1 MDNIQPVVKDDLTN
15 QQASEAN
22 KGAVVPEETMTPAPG
37 SKTDS
42 ELLLKS
48 LQEERDKRRELE
60 IRQQELENEI
70 NNYKSSNNS
79 SADIFSDEGKI
90 LQKQF
95 QEKVSSLESKLALIE
110 EEKELEKVYSKF
122 PLLRENANDFNE
134 YRKAEHPR
142 AKIESV
148 AKLFL
153 AEKGLLEST
162 RPGLERTT
170 GGSRSPINASMTAE
184 DVENLRKT
192 NYREYK
198 ERLMKGEFV
207 NIK

>member
-1 MDNIQPVVKDDLTN
+1 MENIQPVVKEELTN
-15 QQASEAN
+15 PQASEATGN
-22 KGAVVPEETMTPAPG
+22 VVPEETTSPAPG
-37 SKTDS
+37 SKTES

-60 IRQQELENEI
+60 KKQQELEEEI
-70 NNYKSSNNS
+70 NNYKSSNDS
-79 SADIFSDEGKI
+79 SADIFSDEGKM

-95 QEKVSSLESKLALIE
+95 QEKVSTLESKLASLE
-110 EEKELEKVYSKF
+110 EEKELDRVYSKY
-122 PLLRENANDFNE
+122 PILKENANDFIE

-142 AKIESV
+142 AKVESV

-153 AEKGLLEST
+153 AEKGLLEPT

-170 GGSRSPINASMTAE
+170 GGTRSPINVGMTAE
-184 DVENLRKT
+184 DVEQLRNS

-198 ERLMKGEFV
+198 ARLMKGEFS